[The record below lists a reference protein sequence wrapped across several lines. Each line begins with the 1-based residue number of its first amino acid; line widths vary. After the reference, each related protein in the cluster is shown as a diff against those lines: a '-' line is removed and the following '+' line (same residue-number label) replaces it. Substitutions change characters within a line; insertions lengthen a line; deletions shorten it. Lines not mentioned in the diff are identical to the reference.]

1 MKNYESWIKYPYNT
15 PEVPEKDVKILWE
28 SNRWDGPLNG
38 MCLYKDKKMW
48 FECAGEDDDRYRR
61 YILIELTPDE
71 LAEEEKWHN
80 LFREK
85 VGTHCDYNESGRR
98 NDPET
103 HLKRGNTWREFYD
116 EYNKVKDEMGQYHLR
131 REPYAFFEEGRKL

>member
-1 MKNYESWIKYPYNT
+1 MKNFESWIKYPYNT
-15 PEVPEKDVKILWE
+15 PKVPEKDVKFLWE
-28 SNRWDGPLNG
+28 NDRWDGPLNG

-71 LAEEEKWHN
+71 LAKEEKWHN

-85 VGTHCDYNESGRR
+85 VGTHTEYENGKRSGKVKSH
-98 NDPET
+98 ET
-103 HLKRGNTWREFYD
+103 HHEFYD
-116 EYNKVKDEMGQYHLR
+116 EYNKVKDEMGKYHLK
-131 REPYAFFEEGRKL
+131 REPYAFFEEGRK